1 MVFVKHDGDLTI
13 TRAEN
18 NLDVQAD
25 QGAKTLMHIGNG
37 AHGIDHPLLRD
48 IHGVVHDLEQYL
60 VLALK
65 VMVQAALAELERGRY
80 VVHGGGV
87 IATLLKK
94 AGSSTQD
101 FLPRVNQGFTSHR
114 VTW

>member
-1 MVFVKHDGDLTI
+1 MVFVKHDGDLAI

-18 NLDVQAD
+18 NLDVQPN
-25 QGAKTLMHIGNG
+25 QGAKALFHIGDA
-37 AHGIDHPLLRD
+37 AHGIDHLLLSD

-65 VMVQAALAELERGRY
+65 VMVEAALAELERGRY

-87 IATLLKK
+87 IAALLKK
-94 AGSSTQD
+94 AGSRAQD